1 MTDQSLGSQSA
12 ESHRTAIYRKSKIDM
27 IENLQALEQAE
38 EEDEPSVKSYDS
50 ESELDMTIIEENER
64 LDEEKK

>member
-1 MTDQSLGSQSA
+1 
-12 ESHRTAIYRKSKIDM
+12 M